1 MMGCMK
7 VCLISIPGKAEV
19 YNLHY
24 GNYIAPILRS
34 VCVCPCVRVLSV
46 FVYLIL
52 VQVEKML

>member
-7 VCLISIPGKAEV
+7 VCLISIPGKAEL

-34 VCVCPCVRVLSV
+34 VCVCVRACVC
-46 FVYLIL
+46 
-52 VQVEKML
+52 